1 MVKIVAFVRKRDDM
15 TQDAFRA
22 YWQDHHSKVVARL
35 PGLRRY
41 VQNPALDLGGRRE
54 WPYDGVAEL
63 WFDDVDA
70 VRAAFKSEESTRVR
84 EDEPN
89 FTQTIDWL
97 LTTEFPVLG

>member
-1 MVKIVAFVRKRDDM
+1 MVKIVAFVRKRDDL

-22 YWQDHHSKVVARL
+22 YWQEHHAGVVAKL
-35 PGLRRY
+35 PGLRKY
-41 VQNPALDLGGRRE
+41 VQNPALDMGGRRQ

-70 VRAAFKSEESTRVR
+70 VRAAFKSEQSARVR

-89 FTQTIDWL
+89 FTKSVDWL
-97 LTTEFPVLG
+97 LTTEHPVLD

>member
-1 MVKIVAFVRKRDDM
+1 MVKIVAFVRKKDDL

-22 YWQDHHSKVVARL
+22 YWQDHHAHLVAAL
-35 PGLRRY
+35 PGLRKY
-41 VQNPALDLGGRRE
+41 VQNPALDMGGRRE

-70 VRAAFKSEESTRVR
+70 VRAAFESEESARVR

-89 FTQTIDWL
+89 FTKVIDWFL
-97 LTTEFPVLG
+97 ATEFPVMG